1 MSLFV
6 EFEDAD
12 ALKSAFETL
21 SEDGEV
27 AMPLGDYGFSPLF
40 ATPFRLVSRPLRCL
54 LAIKSENRCVLAG
67 FASLTV
73 IGFYALISAVS
84 FILYAVD
91 KSAAKRGALRIS
103 ETTLHLS
110 ELFGGW
116 PGALIAQRV
125 FRHKT
130 RKQPFQLIFWA
141 ASRSQH
147 RGADLATVRR

>member
-1 MSLFV
+1 M
-6 EFEDAD
+6 
-12 ALKSAFETL
+12 
-21 SEDGEV
+21 
-27 AMPLGDYGFSPLF
+27 
-40 ATPFRLVSRPLRCL
+40 
-54 LAIKSENRCVLAG
+54 
-67 FASLTV
+67 TV

-141 ASRSQH
+141 AVAVNT
-147 RGADLATVRR
+147 GALIWLLFADRAAGLRTNLGIA